1 MCEDFLKDNIQKKLV
16 VNTNTAYP
24 LVTATRILKYQ
35 LKGYSIDVFELIK
48 LTLTINK
55 LNINSYKK
63 LEEQLGRNVWRKYFK
78 INKRG

>member
-35 LKGYSIDVFELIK
+35 LKGYSIDVFELTK
-48 LTLTINK
+48 LALTINK

-78 INKRG
+78 INKRR